1 MALINE
7 SSYSYSCSVGMDML
21 NGHGFMK
28 PSGYQSLIIDVV
40 GRHLRQFSLG
50 VDDLLQ
56 TGMSWVLVSSS
67 VEIYRPIRSE
77 MTLQA
82 RTWHSEQDRL
92 TFRRE
97 LCFTDMEGKPIFNAA
112 TFSVLMD
119 INDRRIIRPDKL
131 DFEIGQV
138 NSELLIESSPKLRVK
153 CEMQECDRRK
163 IYPSCIDRL
172 GHTNNCRYPEF
183 AYDALTDNEI
193 ASLERIHRMDFFYK
207 SELKLGDTFTV
218 RRNAAFVE
226 HGELIIDGINDENG
240 KQSFICRMILD

>member
-1 MALINE
+1 
-7 SSYSYSCSVGMDML
+7 
-21 NGHGFMK
+21 
-28 PSGYQSLIIDVV
+28 
-40 GRHLRQFSLG
+40 
-50 VDDLLQ
+50 
-56 TGMSWVLVSSS
+56 
-67 VEIYRPIRSE
+67 
-77 MTLQA
+77 
-82 RTWHSEQDRL
+82 
-92 TFRRE
+92 
-97 LCFTDMEGKPIFNAA
+97 
-112 TFSVLMD
+112 MD

-138 NSELLIESSPKLRVK
+138 NSELLIEASPKLRVK

>member
-1 MALINE
+1 MSLNNE
-7 SSYSYSCSVGMDML
+7 LSCSYSCSVEMDML
-21 NGHGFMK
+21 NGHGYLK
-28 PSGYQSLIIDVV
+28 PYGYQALIMDVV
-40 GRHLRQFSLG
+40 GRHLRQFGIG
-50 VDDLLQ
+50 VDDLLHK
-56 TGMSWVLVSSS
+56 GMSWVLVSSS
-67 VEIYRPIRSE
+67 LEIISPVRSE
-77 MTLQA
+77 ITLHA

-97 LCFTDMEGKPIFNAA
+97 LCFTDPEGNPLFNAA

-207 SELKLGDTFTV
+207 SELKLGDTVTV